1 VSQFKDYAKRFSE
14 IKLERRNGILLMT
27 LHTKGGSLQWGPTI
41 QSELVE
47 AFTAIGADRENRI
60 VIMTGTGKD
69 FSGPKAEPGK
79 SFYREVSTHITADL
93 LDRVHWNAKR
103 VMTRMLDIEV
113 PMIGVVNGPAMRH
126 SELPLMCDI
135 VLASEDASFEDT
147 AHFQLASQ
155 VPGDG
160 LNIVYTMLLGLNRA
174 RYFMLMG
181 QILKAKEAKE
191 LGLVGEV
198 LPRKRLMARAWE
210 IAEMLAE
217 KNDLLL
223 RYTRVSLTQPLKN
236 VMEQDVM
243 YHLALESLA
252 KLDKE
257 DVMPDSHEIEQAKVK
272 ASGRRRR

>member
-1 VSQFKDYAKRFSE
+1 
-14 IKLERRNGILLMT
+14 
-27 LHTKGGSLQWGPTI
+27 
-41 QSELVE
+41 
-47 AFTAIGADRENRI
+47 
-60 VIMTGTGKD
+60 
-69 FSGPKAEPGK
+69 
-79 SFYREVSTHITADL
+79 
-93 LDRVHWNAKR
+93 R

-160 LNIVYTMLLGLNRA
+160 LNIVYTMRLGLNGA
-174 RYFMLMG
+174 GYFMLKG
-181 QILKAKEAKE
+181 QVLKAREAKE
-191 LGLVGEV
+191 PGPVAEV
-198 LPRKRLMARAWE
+198 LPRKRLMPRAWE
-210 IAEMLAE
+210 IAEMLAK

-257 DVMPDSHEIEQAKVK
+257 DVIPDAHEIEAAQKPRSK
-272 ASGRRRR
+272 KSKRSSASA

>member
-47 AFTAIGADRENRI
+47 AFTEIGADRENRI
-60 VIMTGTGKD
+60 IIMTGTGKD

-210 IAEMLAE
+210 IAEMLAQ